1 MRVAL
6 MAPTIPERIT
16 RVETQLEQQNEQ
28 IKELRQQVSK
38 LETRIDEIKDILT
51 QARGGW
57 KVFIWVGTAVGMIV
71 SGLSWIAGK
80 VMPILWTLPR

>member
-1 MRVAL
+1 

>member
-1 MRVAL
+1 

-16 RVETQLEQQNEQ
+16 RVEAQLEHQNEQ

>member
-1 MRVAL
+1 MEA
-6 MAPTIPERIT
+6 
-16 RVETQLEQQNEQ
+16 QLEHQNEQ